1 MKWWWC
7 SGGGGGVVVVVTA
20 VVRVATLIVLGLL
33 YSSVFWVGLLV
44 VLVVV
49 MGF

>member
-1 MKWWWC
+1 M
-7 SGGGGGVVVVVTA
+7 VVTT
-20 VVRVATLIVLGLL
+20 VVRVETLIVVGML

-49 MGF
+49 LWL